1 MLTPVSET
9 VVAEIQ
15 PGMVLDQRYQITGLI
30 ARGGMATVFHAIDNR
45 LERTVAVKVMHPAY
59 AADPSFVDRFV
70 REALSIARLS
80 HPNVVAVYDQGSFH
94 GLAYLVMEYVPGRTL
109 RQLLVE
115 RKRLTA
121 AESVAVLEPL
131 LAGLAAAHRIGMVHR
146 DVKPENVLI
155 APDGTVKVADFGL
168 ARVAEASQQTTKGVM
183 MATVAY
189 VAPEIVT
196 AGHSDPRADVY
207 AAGIVLFEMLTG
219 QPPFQGESPV
229 QVAYQHV
236 HGQIPAPSE
245 RVDGVPAELDTLVLR
260 ATRREP
266 DERPADAAAM
276 LSSLHGSVDDEAVDT
291 LRVGLAEPPAAQT
304 EQVPVR
310 HDTLIYRPD
319 DDPAGASRPAYLR
332 QRPVNDD
339 PPPGYDEPPP
349 PPPRRPANL
358 RWWLLGATALLLVLA
373 IAIGVGWWSTA
384 SRYTDVPQL
393 TGLSKDLAETRA
405 RSADLAVKYG
415 TAQFDENTPAGSV
428 LTQQP
433 AQGTRLERKSVVTL
447 VLSKGPERHAVPSVV
462 GKGQDTALQAIRNA
476 TLVPV
481 PSTAW
486 SNSVAAGKVVSTD
499 PKAGTK
505 LRRGATVKVVISTGP
520 DPAQQLTN
528 AFCSPWLKRLQQ
540 LTGSKVCKDD
550 KKDDKKDDGG
560 DGDDSGG

>member
-1 MLTPVSET
+1 MSET

-30 ARGGMATVFHAIDNR
+30 ARGGMATVFHAVDNR

-115 RKRLTA
+115 RKRLTP
-121 AESVAVLEPL
+121 AEAVAVLEPL
-131 LAGLAAAHRIGMVHR
+131 LAGLAAAHRIDMVHR

-168 ARVAEASQQTTKGVM
+168 ARVAEASAQTTKGVM

-207 AAGIVLFEMLTG
+207 ATGIVLFEMLTG
-219 QPPFQGESPV
+219 EPPFQGDSPV

-236 HGQIPAPSE
+236 HGEIPAPSE
-245 RVDGVPAELDTLVLR
+245 RVDGVPPELDTLVLR

-266 DERPADAAAM
+266 GERPADAAAM
-276 LSSLHGSVDDEAVDT
+276 LADLRGHADEVDT
-291 LRVGLAEPPAAQT
+291 LRVGLAEPAANSAPT
-304 EQVPVR
+304 EPTR

-319 DDPAGASRPAYLR
+319 DMPAGPTRPAYLR
-332 QRPVNDD
+332 QRPVHED
-339 PPPGYDEPPP
+339 PPPDLDEPPP
-349 PPPRRPANL
+349 PPPRRVPSRL
-358 RWWLLGATALLLVLA
+358 RWWLLGAAALLLVLA
-373 IAIGVGWWSTA
+373 LAIGIGWWSTA
-384 SRYTDVPQL
+384 SRYTSVPQL
-393 TGLSKDLAETRA
+393 TGLSKELAESRLRDTNLR
-405 RSADLAVKYG
+405 VQYG
-415 TAQFDENTPAGSV
+415 TAAYDEKVPAGNV
-428 LTQQP
+428 LTQRP
-433 AQGTRLERKSVVTL
+433 AQGTRLERNSVVTL

-462 GKGQDTALQAIRNA
+462 GKAQDTALQAIRNA

-481 PSTAW
+481 TSMAW
-486 SNSVAAGKVVSTD
+486 SDKVAAGRVISTD

-505 LRRGATVKVVISTGP
+505 LRRGTDVKVVISKGP
-520 DPAQQLTN
+520 DPAQQLN
-528 AFCSPWLKRLQQ
+528 NVVCSPLMRKLEK
-540 LTGSKVCKDD
+540 LLGGKSCKDD
-550 KKDDKKDDGG
+550 KNNDGNSG
-560 DGDDSGG
+560 DGGDDSGN